1 MSLPV
6 LPLKGTCRCGDVG
19 VELTA
24 PPLMTA
30 ACHCTGCQKMSAS
43 AFSITAMV
51 PPDGFAVTR
60 GQTERGGL
68 GEGPIDHRCCPR
80 CLTWMFTRI
89 EGVDGFINIRP
100 TMFDDTSWF
109 TPFIETMTQE
119 KPQLPRLSADG
130 RPAGIDCRIRRDGLI
145 AQGNQCGS
153 PGR

>member
-1 MSLPV
+1 MSQPQ
-6 LPLKGTCRCGDVG
+6 LPLKGTCRCGDVE

-60 GQTERGGL
+60 GATVRGGI
-68 GEGPIDHRCCPR
+68 GEDPLDHRFCPR
-80 CLTWMFTRI
+80 CMSWMFTRI
-89 EGVDGFINIRP
+89 EGVDAFINVRP
-100 TMFDDTSWF
+100 TLFEDTSWF

-119 KPQLPRLSADG
+119 KLAWATTPARHSFTGFPPMDALPA
-130 RPAGIDCRIRRDGLI
+130 LI
-145 AQGNQCGS
+145 AEFAETA
-153 PGR
+153 

>member
-119 KPQLPRLSADG
+119 KLAWATTPARHSFAGFPPMDALPA
-130 RPAGIDCRIRRDGLI
+130 LI
-145 AQGNQCGS
+145 AEFAETA
-153 PGR
+153 